1 MPRPVV
7 TALTRAVAQSGTRRA
22 LPDAR
27 AAVDTLNSQLA
38 TGYRIQRPSDDPGG
52 FTQARAL
59 GRVQDRL
66 AQYGRSLDA
75 AALWTDRTQAELD
88 GLSDLFADARDLG
101 LRAANGVLDTESLAN
116 EVESLREEV
125 IARLNATSGGEHLF
139 AGNATATAPVNADGT
154 LATGDFS
161 GQRRREV
168 APGVTVTL
176 NATDA
181 LHVDGVPATD
191 RLQALADAIRSGD
204 AGAMAAA
211 LDGANAGI
219 DHYARLG
226 GQSGAVS
233 RTLAHAR
240 DAIET
245 QDVLTGERRASIEE
259 IDLAEVLGE
268 LQRRQTG
275 LEAALRASAATVQ
288 MSLLDYLQ

>member
-7 TALTRAVAQSGTRRA
+7 SALTRAVAQTTTRRA

-27 AAVDTLNSQLA
+27 AAVDVLNSQLA
-38 TGYRIQRPSDDPGG
+38 TGYRIQRPSDDPAG
-52 FTQARAL
+52 FAQVQAL
-59 GRVQDRL
+59 GRVQDRI
-66 AQYGRSLDA
+66 AQYGRGIDA

-88 GLSDLFADARDLG
+88 GLSDLFSAARDLG
-101 LRAANGVLDTESLAN
+101 LRAANGVLDTSSLAD
-116 EVESLREEV
+116 EVEALRAEA
-125 IARLNATSGGEHLF
+125 IARLNAESAGEHLF
-139 AGNATATAPVNADGT
+139 AGNQTGTAPLNADGSI
-154 LATGDFS
+154 AAGDFS
-161 GQRRREV
+161 GLRRREI
-168 APGVTVTL
+168 APGVTATL
-176 NATDA
+176 NVTDA
-181 LHVDGVPATD
+181 LHVDGVPAMD

-204 AGAMAAA
+204 ETALSAA

-219 DHYARLG
+219 DHYGRLG

-240 DAIET
+240 DALAA
-245 QDVLTGERRASIEE
+245 QDVVTGERRASIEE

-288 MSLLDYLQ
+288 MSLLDYLR